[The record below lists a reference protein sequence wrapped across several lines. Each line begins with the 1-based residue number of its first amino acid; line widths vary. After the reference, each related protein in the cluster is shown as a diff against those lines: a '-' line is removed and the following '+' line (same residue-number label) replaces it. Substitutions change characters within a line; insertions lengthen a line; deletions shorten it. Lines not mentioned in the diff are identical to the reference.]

1 LTNKQKATNTVQ
13 KDPVN
18 KISPKPSPKP
28 QVKSSN
34 LFDSEEEDEEE
45 NEIFKSTKTVA
56 KTLFD
61 DENEE
66 EEKEN
71 DLFSKIK
78 PKIIEEEPA
87 PKSTTMPKSEL
98 TSALNDL
105 FAQKMNPK
113 PLNETDD
120 VNTLF
125 SNNNKPE
132 VKQPSKTN
140 QVQAKSKFSLFDTD
154 DDEEEN
160 DDFLVKKTE
169 PAIVIKPQPT
179 VIKPPVKSLF
189 SDDDEENS
197 SDFLIK
203 KTEPVPVPVLSKQQ
217 QTISKPATKNL
228 FSDDNEDFFS
238 KPSPAANVKST
249 TEITTSK
256 KTTSNN
262 FFESTDSSLDEK
274 RTTTETNKQVKLNSN
289 ASTKFFESSE
299 ESSTS
304 PDLFSSTKITYN
316 KQNEFLKEA
325 KDLMPELKN
334 NNETIINKPD
344 KINLTK
350 QSLFDSST
358 EDEESDSLFKITTNN
373 KPAVP
378 SIKQQQTEAIKKDK
392 EITDL
397 FASMGTSSLESSSKK
412 NTDKPL
418 FEEEKKFL
426 ISSSSKINE
435 NVGIIKKKNIF
446 GEDSD
451 EEDDNDLFKTKKE
464 PLSTSKSIKE
474 PLESIIKQDE
484 PKQQPI
490 TKNEPLV
497 ESIIELEK
505 TTPSKP
511 ASKPV
516 GGKNLLFN
524 PAALK
529 SRQIIFYY

>member
-1 LTNKQKATNTVQ
+1 MTNKQKAPNTVQ
-13 KDPVN
+13 KDSVD

-34 LFDSEEEDEEE
+34 LFDSEEEEDEEE
-45 NEIFKSTKTVA
+45 NKIFKSTKTVA

-66 EEKEN
+66 EEN

-105 FAQKMNPK
+105 FAQKMKPK

-125 SNNNKPE
+125 PNNNNKPE

-179 VIKPPVKSLF
+179 AIKPPVKSLF

-197 SDFLIK
+197 SDFLIE
-203 KTEPVPVPVLSKQQ
+203 KTEPVPTPVLSKQQ
-217 QTISKPATKNL
+217 QTVSKPATKNL
-228 FSDDNEDFFS
+228 FSDDDEDLFS
-238 KPSPAANVKST
+238 KPSPTTNVKST
-249 TEITTSK
+249 TEITTTK

-262 FFESTDSSLDEK
+262 LFESTDSSLDEK
-274 RTTTETNKQVKLNSN
+274 RTTTETNKQIKTNSN

-316 KQNEFLKEA
+316 KQNEFLDEA

-334 NNETIINKPD
+334 NNETYLPVNTFEMGLY
-344 KINLTK
+344 NL
-350 QSLFDSST
+350 FC
-358 EDEESDSLFKITTNN
+358 FFN
-373 KPAVP
+373 
-378 SIKQQQTEAIKKDK
+378 
-392 EITDL
+392 
-397 FASMGTSSLESSSKK
+397 
-412 NTDKPL
+412 
-418 FEEEKKFL
+418 L
-426 ISSSSKINE
+426 IYWSN
-435 NVGIIKKKNIF
+435 
-446 GEDSD
+446 
-451 EEDDNDLFKTKKE
+451 
-464 PLSTSKSIKE
+464 
-474 PLESIIKQDE
+474 
-484 PKQQPI
+484 
-490 TKNEPLV
+490 
-497 ESIIELEK
+497 
-505 TTPSKP
+505 
-511 ASKPV
+511 
-516 GGKNLLFN
+516 FN
-524 PAALK
+524 PNGIL
-529 SRQIIFYY
+529 